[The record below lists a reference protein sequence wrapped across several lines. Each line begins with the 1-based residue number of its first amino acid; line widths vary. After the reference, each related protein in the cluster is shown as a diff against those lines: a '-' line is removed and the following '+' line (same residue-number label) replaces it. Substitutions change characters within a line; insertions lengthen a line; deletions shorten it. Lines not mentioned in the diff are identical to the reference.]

1 MAFSKGEYF
10 VSKDDSVTKYDARLC
25 SFVILFIETVS
36 KLYLFEDE
44 VRVIKLLVEIN
55 KIETEYQAAS
65 LLVLFCNKKSTIIN
79 KSIYFYILLLNY
91 IF

>member
-1 MAFSKGEYF
+1 MTFSKGEYF
-10 VSKDDSVTKYDARLC
+10 VSEDDSVTKYDTRLY
-25 SFVILFIETVS
+25 SFEILFIETMS

-65 LLVLFCNKKSTIIN
+65 LFVLLCNEKST
-79 KSIYFYILLLNY
+79 
-91 IF
+91 